1 MKFLVGTV
9 LAFSLALPA
18 FARDPLNPKEVDEL
32 REAKQMP
39 NKRIELLVKYAKA
52 RMLAIQQVIADP
64 KLSDRPQQIHDLLED
79 FNLLTDE
86 LDDNLDMYTREKAD
100 FRKSLKLAIEAYSDW
115 QVNLRI
121 IKEMAKPEELK
132 HFSFSLETAIENVN
146 AGADTTRELLAEQ
159 EVAKEKK
166 KNKSDKQEKEEKAS
180 SEH

>member
-1 MKFLVGTV
+1 MKFLASTV
-9 LAFSLALPA
+9 LVFCLALPV

-52 RMLAIQQVIADP
+52 RMLAIQQVFADP

-79 FNLLTDE
+79 FNFLTDE

-100 FRKSLKLAIEAYSDW
+100 FRKSLKLAVEAYSDW
-115 QVNLRI
+115 QIKLRT
-121 IKEMAKPEELK
+121 IKETAKPEELK
-132 HFSFSLETAIENVN
+132 QFSFSLETAIENVN
-146 AGADTTRELLAEQ
+146 AGADSTRELLAEQ
-159 EVAKEKK
+159 EAAKAKK
-166 KNKSDKQEKEEKAS
+166 KDKSDKEKDEKAS